1 MSLLQEGFPPLQFP
15 ESETPGDTVVETA
28 VQATGALGIGMIGM
42 LSVMPDLDFQQGG
55 QAPGG
60 SVGPGSPGGGGLPT
74 NTAIST
80 LSLSLALVPLGLLA
94 VAVFPPFAK
103 YVILD
108 IFLFVRCYC
117 NKSNLVIVLFCP
129 WKRAKGT
136 RCQNPVLFSALTGFC
151 CACSFVLFS
160 FLTEFYS
167 HLYSF
172 HYIFRPRTFP
182 AVGVIFSE
190 PRDVTG
196 TIRKREVRRL
206 FHKVK
211 RATPENFWIGS
222 TRLELPTY
230 GEIKYALE
238 NTESRKTDILTK
250 VWNDLN
256 RFQRWIER
264 NMYGRLSGPMKKIVK
279 KIGRIESRI
288 HKSLLCLKPRL
299 KRTFGKLVYPE
310 GQTVKAIKENTND
323 FIDFDKHEDA
333 EHEHV
338 SFIEDC
344 FIDINRRKFGWRV
357 KIRLKE
363 DEPCDLNIKN
373 PELSTC
379 ILSSNQ
385 DTGLLNN
392 NNLNH
397 YAQNRQTG
405 EGFRSAAPPDCR
417 YQYICDDGTNQ
428 AENNQEEDNLGFEQ
442 ENSPQAT
449 QVQGNPVLE
458 NPFQPDTSLEQTKD
472 LLADT
477 LQANPVQVYPTQG
490 NVQQEYEVPTNSYDS
505 TLISNVVNEW
515 YRSFQENPEQEIPAQ
530 DNPEPLNPIPSS
542 EVENQKR
549 NLGSEEVFSAP
560 DSFDPYKYYPYST
573 MQRPLE

>member
-1 MSLLQEGFPPLQFP
+1 M
-15 ESETPGDTVVETA
+15 
-28 VQATGALGIGMIGM
+28 
-42 LSVMPDLDFQQGG
+42 
-55 QAPGG
+55 
-60 SVGPGSPGGGGLPT
+60 
-74 NTAIST
+74 
-80 LSLSLALVPLGLLA
+80 
-94 VAVFPPFAK
+94 
-103 YVILD
+103 
-108 IFLFVRCYC
+108 
-117 NKSNLVIVLFCP
+117 
-129 WKRAKGT
+129 
-136 RCQNPVLFSALTGFC
+136 
-151 CACSFVLFS
+151 
-160 FLTEFYS
+160 
-167 HLYSF
+167 
-172 HYIFRPRTFP
+172 
-182 AVGVIFSE
+182 
-190 PRDVTG
+190 TG

-211 RATPENFWIGS
+211 RKTPGKFWIGD
-222 TRLELPTY
+222 TKLELPTY
-230 GEIKYALE
+230 GEIKHALE
-238 NTESRKTDILTK
+238 NTESRKTDVLTK

-256 RFQRWIER
+256 RFQTWIER
-264 NMYGRLSGPMKKIVK
+264 NMYGRLSRPMKKIVK

-288 HKSLLCLKPRL
+288 HKSLVCLKPRL

-323 FIDFDKHEDA
+323 FIDFDKHKDA

-344 FIDINRRKFGWRV
+344 FIDINRPKFGWRV
-357 KIRLKE
+357 KIRLRE

-428 AENNQEEDNLGFEQ
+428 AEDNQEEDNLGFEQ

-449 QVQGNPVLE
+449 QVQGNPVPE

-490 NVQQEYEVPTNSYDS
+490 NVQQEYEAPTNSYDS

-515 YRSFQENPEQEIPAQ
+515 YRSFQENPEQENPAK
-530 DNPEPLNPIPSS
+530 DNWEEGNPIPAS

-549 NLGSEEVFSAP
+549 NLGSKEIFSPQDA
-560 DSFDPYKYYPYST
+560 FDPYKHYPYST
-573 MQRPLE
+573 IQRPLE